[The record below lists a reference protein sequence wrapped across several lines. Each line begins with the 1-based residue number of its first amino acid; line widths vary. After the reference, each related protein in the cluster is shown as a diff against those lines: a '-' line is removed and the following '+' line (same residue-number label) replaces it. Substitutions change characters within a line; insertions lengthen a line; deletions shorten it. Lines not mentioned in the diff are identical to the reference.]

1 LAKLKLES
9 KKRVKSDLEKLP
21 RFIQETIIQAIEALS
36 GNPFPH
42 GKKIKPIKGAK
53 NLYRLRVGDY
63 RVIYE
68 LKEKTITVLAVLHRR
83 DLERFLK

>member
-1 LAKLKLES
+1 MEKLKLES
-9 KKRVKSDLEKLP
+9 KRRVKSDIEKLP
-21 RFIQETIIQAIEALS
+21 RSHQETIIQAIEALA
-36 GNPFPH
+36 GNPFPR

-68 LKEKTITVLAVLHRR
+68 LKEKTITILAILHRR
-83 DLERFLK
+83 ELERFLR